1 MWTILE
7 VVNSR
12 ALIWEVALYIR
23 QGSEQFSTPLVEEI
37 RNKIMAASKQCFVI
51 LDSVCER
58 HRADEWVKILSV

>member
-1 MWTILE
+1 M
-7 VVNSR
+7 
-12 ALIWEVALYIR
+12 R

-37 RNKIMAASKQCFVI
+37 RNKIVAASKQCFVI